1 MLPIEDVIIRFEP
14 LRRPKIAAGIQGKEF
29 KVARFGDRAV
39 RRTAQLD
46 ANLDWLVDLK
56 VYSTIYMSFLV
67 LKVKKESI

>member
-1 MLPIEDVIIRFEP
+1 MILVLPIKDVIIRFEP

-46 ANLDWLVDLK
+46 ANLDWLVGLK
-56 VYSTIYMSFLV
+56 VYTCHF
-67 LKVKKESI
+67 

>member
-46 ANLDWLVDLK
+46 ANLDWLVDLRADGIFSLNVK
-56 VYSTIYMSFLV
+56 IYSFAN
-67 LKVKKESI
+67 

>member
-56 VYSTIYMSFLV
+56 V
-67 LKVKKESI
+67 